1 MKQIFIPKL
10 DFNYVGVEIS
20 SNITMAMAKEQRRF
34 VDQVAAYAGSCQGVY
49 IVLEGADLTGKS
61 SQCWNILK
69 LLRDNTNLSIQLV
82 EEPGGTPRADEIRRL
97 VKDKS
102 SHLSPMENVKLFTEA
117 RIELMREVI
126 EPALARG
133 EIVIAARNWW
143 STLAYQGY
151 GQGVDL
157 DEIINLTGRELSDRY
172 VTPDA
177 GAILLADDEARRRRR
192 QNRDGATTHQNDAFE
207 DNDDANFVT
216 QVDEGYRQIAKRY
229 NIPIVDAS
237 AGELEV
243 LDGVL
248 DAILC
253 QLRCVNK

>member
-1 MKQIFIPKL
+1 MKQIFTPKL

-20 SNITMAMAKEQRRF
+20 SNITVAMAKEQRRF
-34 VDQVAAYAGSCQGVY
+34 VDQVTAYAGGRQGVY

-151 GQGVDL
+151 GQGVDIN
-157 DEIINLTGRELSDRY
+157 EIIRLTKRSMSGRYLQ
-172 VTPDA
+172 PDA
-177 GAILLADDEARRRRR
+177 SVILLASGEVQRQRRHGRH
-192 QNRDGATTHQNDAFE
+192 NASPDAFE
-207 DNDDANFVT
+207 DNDDINFMSKVA
-216 QVDEGYRQIAKRY
+216 EGYRQVAKEHS
-229 NIPIVDAS
+229 IPIVNANAS
-237 AGELEV
+237 EMEV
-243 LDGVL
+243 FDRVL
-248 DAILC
+248 DALLC
-253 QLRCVNK
+253 QLRHQ

>member
-1 MKQIFIPKL
+1 MKQIFTPKL

-20 SNITMAMAKEQRRF
+20 SNITVAMAKEQRRF

-102 SHLSPMENVKLFTEA
+102 SHLSPMENVKLLTEA

-151 GQGVDL
+151 GQGIDVNK
-157 DEIINLTGRELSDRY
+157 IIRLTEQSMSERY
-172 VTPDA
+172 LYPDA
-177 GAILLADDEARRRRR
+177 SAILLVSDEVQQQRP
-192 QNRDGATTHQNDAFE
+192 HQDDAFE

-229 NIPIVDAS
+229 NIPIVNAS

-243 LDGVL
+243 LDRVL

-253 QLRCVNK
+253 QLRCVNKQPCI